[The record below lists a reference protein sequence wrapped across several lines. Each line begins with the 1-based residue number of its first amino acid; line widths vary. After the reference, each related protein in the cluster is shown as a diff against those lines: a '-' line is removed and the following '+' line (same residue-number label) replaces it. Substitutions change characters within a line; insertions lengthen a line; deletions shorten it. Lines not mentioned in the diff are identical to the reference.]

1 MVGSAHIV
9 PGNEERIWLWS
20 GERKRVKDLG
30 VGAVQ
35 SWDTLLLYPVA
46 ACVTGRG
53 YLESIVG
60 EARGSELSHGAWG
73 GASAASIEEEENQ
86 ASLVFLESK
95 RRHSSKSIME
105 CVP

>member
-1 MVGSAHIV
+1 MGSAHIV

-46 ACVTGRG
+46 ACATGRG

-73 GASAASIEEEENQ
+73 EPVLRPLRRKKTKPVWCFWKASEDILARA
-86 ASLVFLESK
+86 
-95 RRHSSKSIME
+95 
-105 CVP
+105 